1 MTNANTPS
9 GDTPEKGSG
18 GRLTVLHGDG
28 EYAALRRYM
37 TAADVYDTLAQ
48 ISVANLRSAIPVKSV
63 RLTTADETVTQDL
76 IELELGMAWGRDKA
90 WQPILV
96 DALTAKVRERLPELV
111 LELQQDAKRV
121 MDREADYIR
130 GVLRLEPLEG
140 ALTMNGRS
148 LTDVPKP
155 EASTKFNPAKDSP
168 ETAIQMARVIG
179 DRDKAGEPY

>member
-1 MTNANTPS
+1 M
-9 GDTPEKGSG
+9 
-18 GRLTVLHGDG
+18 HGDG

-37 TAADVYDTLAQ
+37 AAADVYDTLAQ

-63 RLTTADETVTQDL
+63 RLTTADEEVTQDL
-76 IELELGMAWGRDKA
+76 IELELRMAWGRDKA

-96 DALTAKVRERLPELV
+96 DALTDKVRERLPELV

-148 LTDVPKP
+148 LTDVSKP
-155 EASTKFNPAKDSP
+155 EAATKFNPAKDSP
-168 ETAIQMARVIG
+168 ETAVQMARVIG